1 MPTTAKICGLTTPA
15 TLDAALGGGASHVG
29 FVFFPASPRHL
40 TFDVAAGL
48 AGRVPERVQRVGVF
62 VDPDDQLL
70 EAAVRAGMLDA
81 IQLHRTAPA
90 RVAAIRAKFD
100 REVWVAV
107 AIKARGDVDK
117 ARNYAGAATLI
128 LYDAKTPDEASLPG
142 GMGLRFDWSLLD
154 GFRHP
159 LPWALSGGLDPVNV
173 GEAIARTGAS
183 LVDVSSG
190 VERQSGVKD
199 MDKIAAFLQATQR

>member
-1 MPTTAKICGLTTPA
+1 MPTTAKICGLTTTA

-48 AGRVPERVQRVGVF
+48 AGRVPDHVQRVGVF

-70 EAAVRAGMLDA
+70 EAAVRAGTLDA

-100 REVWVAV
+100 REVWAAV

-117 ARNYAGAATLI
+117 ARDYAGAATLI

-142 GMGLRFDWSLLD
+142 GMGLRFDWSCWTACAIRCAGRCPAGWMRQCRRGDPPHRRAVGRCVLRRRERAGRQGYGQD
-154 GFRHP
+154 RR
-159 LPWALSGGLDPVNV
+159 LP
-173 GEAIARTGAS
+173 
-183 LVDVSSG
+183 
-190 VERQSGVKD
+190 
-199 MDKIAAFLQATQR
+199 